1 MQKTEFIVV
10 IGTIQSY
17 LAKWGERL
25 NFGNSVAEI
34 ARKVWERRK
43 MSDVMGREKKMNF
56 SNEITEILV
65 LPNSCPW
72 SAPVH
77 ARGSAWMVYQLW
89 QPSCRNCRELRRE
102 KIWIVATKLPKMGG
116 KKKELWLPKAW
127 GGIKKKKCYIHNIF
141 TTFSQ
146 QITSD

>member
-10 IGTIQSY
+10 IDTVQNY

-25 NFGNSVAEI
+25 NFSNTFVEI
-34 ARKVWERRK
+34 VRKVWERTK

-56 SNEITEILV
+56 GNEIIEIHV
-65 LPNSCPW
+65 LPSSCSW
-72 SAPVH
+72 SAQVH

-89 QPSCRNCRELRRE
+89 QPSCRNCRELRE

-116 KKKELWLPKAW
+116 KKKELWLPKSW
-127 GGIKKKKCYIHNIF
+127 GGIKKIKCYVHNIF

-146 QITSD
+146 QIIGD

>member
-10 IGTIQSY
+10 IGTVQNY

-25 NFGNSVAEI
+25 NFGNTFAEI
-34 ARKVWERRK
+34 VRKVWERTK

-56 SNEITEILV
+56 GNEIIEIHV
-65 LPNSCPW
+65 LPISCSW

-89 QPSCRNCRELRRE
+89 QPSCRNCRELRE

-116 KKKELWLPKAW
+116 KKKKNCGYRNLGEEL
-127 GGIKKKKCYIHNIF
+127 KKKVLRPQYFHKKSQVISCY
-141 TTFSQ
+141 
-146 QITSD
+146 